1 MAQWFKFYTK
11 KETEIENMIDRGST
25 LDDILV
31 YDNILQEIM
40 IRNKKLVSLFVKFS
54 FIKF

>member
-1 MAQWFKFYTK
+1 MTQWFKFYTK

-40 IRNKKLVSLFVKFS
+40 IRNKKLVSLFVNFS